1 MASRY
6 KIAKLRHYG
15 GWVSYEIDD
24 TKTNMAVGT
33 ADTLADARKLKAH
46 LEKKS
51 KGK

>member
-6 KIAKLRHYG
+6 KIQKLKHYG

-33 ADTLADARKLKAH
+33 ADTMTNARKLKAH
-46 LEKKS
+46 IEKKN